1 MNYRGELMKKI
12 IIPTGYMGSG
22 SSAVTDLLREY
33 PVINT
38 KNADFEYIFLHAPNG
53 VFDLENKLLKNN
65 NAIRSDEALKTF
77 EYFMTSLYEYRGWWP
92 AGYRQ
97 KVSENIDNIVEK
109 YINNITTSK
118 FPGAWYYYEKPST
131 TVWLLNA
138 IKNRIFRV
146 LNIRTKKIRPKQ
158 QQLAFS
164 LLSPDEF
171 YKYSNLF
178 INSIIDEFSKNDDYV
193 VLDQLLLP
201 HNLQTIENYKMDNLY
216 PIIVSR
222 DPRDVFIS
230 NKYYWYP
237 DNYQVPYPLDP
248 YEFCKYYKTVRKSEP
263 RSNNRIL
270 RINFEDLILNYEQ
283 SIELIENYLEVPKG
297 SHKEKLKYLNPNL
310 SINNIQIYNRND
322 KYKDEVTIIEQEL
335 SEYLYPF
342 KNKIISDGDIF

>member
-1 MNYRGELMKKI
+1 MKKI

-77 EYFMTSLYEYRGWWP
+77 KYFMTSLYEYRGWWP

-97 KVSENIDNIVEK
+97 KVSKNIDNIVEE
-109 YINNITTSK
+109 YINNLTTSE

-131 TVWLLNA
+131 TIWLLNA
-138 IKNRIFRV
+138 IKNRIFRL

-158 QQLAFS
+158 QQLSFS

-171 YKYSNLF
+171 YKY
-178 INSIIDEFSKNDDYV
+178 SKNDDYV

-263 RSNNRIL
+263 HSNNRIL

-283 SIELIENYLEVPKG
+283 SVELIENYLELPKG

-342 KNKIISDGDIF
+342 KNEIISDGDIF

>member
-1 MNYRGELMKKI
+1 ME
-12 IIPTGYMGSG
+12 
-22 SSAVTDLLREY
+22 E
-33 PVINT
+33 
-38 KNADFEYIFLHAPNG
+38 
-53 VFDLENKLLKNN
+53 
-65 NAIRSDEALKTF
+65 
-77 EYFMTSLYEYRGWWP
+77 
-92 AGYRQ
+92 
-97 KVSENIDNIVEK
+97 
-109 YINNITTSK
+109 YINNLTTSK

-164 LLSPDEF
+164 LVSPSEF
-171 YKYSNLF
+171 YKFSNKF
-178 INSIIDEFSKNDDYV
+178 INNIIDEFSKNDEYV

-201 HNLQTIENYKMDNLY
+201 HNLQIIENYKMDNLY

-248 YEFCKYYKTVRKSEP
+248 YEFCKYYKGVRNSEP
-263 RSNNRIL
+263 LSNNRVL

-283 SIELIENYLEVPKG
+283 SVIQIEDYLQLPNG
-297 SHKEKLKYLNPNL
+297 SHKEKLKHLNPEL

-322 KYKDEVTIIEQEL
+322 KYKQEVKIIEQEL

-342 KNKIISDGDIF
+342 KKEILSDGDIF

>member
-22 SSAVTDLLREY
+22 SSAITDLLREY

-65 NAIRSDEALKTF
+65 NDIRSDEALKTF
-77 EYFMTSLYEYRGWWP
+77 ENFMISLYEYRGWWP

-97 KVSENIDNIVEK
+97 RVSKNIDNIVDE
-109 YINNITTSK
+109 YINNLTTSK
-118 FPGAWYYYEKPST
+118 FSGAWYYHEKVSV
-131 TVWLLNA
+131 TVWLLEA
-138 IKNRIFRV
+138 VKNRVYRI
-146 LNIRTKKIRPKQ
+146 LKKRTKKIKPKQ

-164 LLSPDEF
+164 LISPNEF
-171 YKYSNLF
+171 YKYSNQF
-178 INSIIDEFSKNDDYV
+178 INNIIDEFSKNDEYV

-201 HNLQTIENYKMDNLY
+201 HNLQTIESYKMDNLY

-248 YEFCKYYKTVRKSEP
+248 YEFCKYYKAIRNSEP
-263 RSNNRIL
+263 HSDNRVL

-283 SIELIENYLEVPKG
+283 SVFLIEDYLQLP
-297 SHKEKLKYLNPNL
+297 SNFHKEKLKYLNPEL

-322 KYKDEVTIIEQEL
+322 KYKEEVKIIEQEL

-342 KNKIISDGDIF
+342 KNKIVSDGDIF